1 MNADFDGDMAGVY
14 LPISAPEETRRISV
28 VGHLERDPALLD
40 ALLPTHESLW
50 GLSYRSETGENPD
63 HAAGDPRAPLDAIRR
78 ALEEHGPA
86 EAVHR
91 LEELFST
98 GLAAAVRSGASI
110 DPVAEPWPEG
120 RPPSWDEAEELLSAP
135 GPRHGGSDEPPG
147 TACPGIASLIR
158 AVRSGSRGS
167 MRQLLELVYA
177 RRLEDQLV
185 DGGQLDGYD
194 ETTHR
199 IIAADTR
206 RQLHTILSGMSSVAG
221 DYNATQRT
229 PSFNLLAR
237 LSRSETPG
245 VVVASAAES
254 GETDPLEEVDARLT
268 VGLLPKS

>member
-1 MNADFDGDMAGVY
+1 M
-14 LPISAPEETRRISV
+14 
-28 VGHLERDPALLD
+28 
-40 ALLPTHESLW
+40 
-50 GLSYRSETGENPD
+50 
-63 HAAGDPRAPLDAIRR
+63 
-78 ALEEHGPA
+78 
-86 EAVHR
+86 HR
-91 LEELFST
+91 LEELYSI

-120 RPPSWDEAEELLSAP
+120 RPRSWDEAEELLSAP
-135 GPRHGGSDEPPG
+135 GPRHGGTDKRSG
-147 TACPGIASLIR
+147 TARPGIASLIR

-199 IIAADTR
+199 SIAADTR

-221 DYNATQRT
+221 DYNATQRA

-268 VGLLPKS
+268 VGLLPNS